1 MMRHFQ
7 NILRF
12 MALVWIGVACA
23 EDPQLGDEI
32 RNALRPD
39 VRTADELTVTAST
52 VTVAGEV
59 TRENGAPV
67 REAGFCWGTSADFSF
82 DPEMARAVAEGKGTF
97 ETTIDGLRNNTLYY
111 IRAYAINEVDTA
123 YGDVLQFTTNSGVGT
138 VRTFAATHVGATS
151 AVCGGVITKAGEA
164 PVSERGLYLMRGA
177 DSLVVDSII
186 PIRMEADSFYTT
198 IERLEPLT
206 RYYVRAYARNEF
218 GEFNGSNLVSFTT
231 SDGMPILSGLKNVA
245 TSYTFADF
253 SFTIESEG
261 DSPVTVCGLC
271 YGTEPEPTLETAD
284 TLRCGSGTGTF
295 EGRLTELRQQTQY
308 YVRAFATNAMGTRY
322 SEGQGLTLILLNEL
336 PTVQTVEIA
345 SMADGQAVISCEVLA
360 EGASDVTESGIV
372 WNSTA
377 NATVENHLGILPVS
391 YGATK
396 YDGVM
401 SDLRGGT
408 TYYVRAYAINANGT
422 QYGQYLTVRTPEVFQ
437 DVARFTGAFRRPNSS
452 GFAMIDDNLCY
463 LLGGDRGPGY
473 TDELWMFVADERDTW
488 QQLASQPEELA
499 WQACFSRGFGLW
511 AFGGMTAD
519 GTISDRLYFYSS
531 LDNTWSAVSED
542 AATRPAGR
550 YRSATV
556 VHGERVYLI
565 GGRRDSLTNEVW
577 SFDSDRYAW
586 TRQASFPIRQSD
598 GVAISL
604 GGRVY
609 AGLGRTNPDALS
621 ATYTKKLWSSSDLS
635 NWSEETEW
643 PGSTGIQQ
651 GFTVGGALYAI
662 DTEGYVWRYDVSNKT
677 WTRGSQLPSD
687 QRDTHCVFVVGDRV
701 LIGLGKNSDQ
711 LIEYEYTWD
720 N

>member
-1 MMRHFQ
+1 
-7 NILRF
+7 
-12 MALVWIGVACA
+12 
-23 EDPQLGDEI
+23 
-32 RNALRPD
+32 
-39 VRTADELTVTAST
+39 
-52 VTVAGEV
+52 
-59 TRENGAPV
+59 
-67 REAGFCWGTSADFSF
+67 
-82 DPEMARAVAEGKGTF
+82 
-97 ETTIDGLRNNTLYY
+97 
-111 IRAYAINEVDTA
+111 
-123 YGDVLQFTTNSGVGT
+123 
-138 VRTFAATHVGATS
+138 
-151 AVCGGVITKAGEA
+151 
-164 PVSERGLYLMRGA
+164 
-177 DSLVVDSII
+177 
-186 PIRMEADSFYTT
+186 
-198 IERLEPLT
+198 
-206 RYYVRAYARNEF
+206 
-218 GEFNGSNLVSFTT
+218 
-231 SDGMPILSGLKNVA
+231 
-245 TSYTFADF
+245 
-253 SFTIESEG
+253 
-261 DSPVTVCGLC
+261 
-271 YGTEPEPTLETAD
+271 
-284 TLRCGSGTGTF
+284 
-295 EGRLTELRQQTQY
+295 
-308 YVRAFATNAMGTRY
+308 
-322 SEGQGLTLILLNEL
+322 
-336 PTVQTVEIA
+336 
-345 SMADGQAVISCEVLA
+345 
-360 EGASDVTESGIV
+360 
-372 WNSTA
+372 
-377 NATVENHLGILPVS
+377 
-391 YGATK
+391 
-396 YDGVM
+396 
-401 SDLRGGT
+401 
-408 TYYVRAYAINANGT
+408 
-422 QYGQYLTVRTPEVFQ
+422 
-437 DVARFTGAFRRPNSS
+437 
-452 GFAMIDDNLCY
+452 
-463 LLGGDRGPGY
+463 
-473 TDELWMFVADERDTW
+473 
-488 QQLASQPEELA
+488 
-499 WQACFSRGFGLW
+499 
-511 AFGGMTAD
+511 MTAD